1 MSHAGRNIAIRRLGP
16 PDAAHLE
23 AHCLRL
29 EPNNARDL
37 FGAPA
42 EPVAVRRHVAGIDF
56 RRDIVLAG
64 LGLGGNIRATAHI
77 CVDSG
82 CRWASLLLAREHRHV
97 PAEHWSDI
105 IRSAVNMARN
115 ASIGWLSV
123 VSLGYDAETRDVLK
137 AIGFD
142 LEADAEGTIGELCLA
157 RARDQQ

>member
-1 MSHAGRNIAIRRLGP
+1 MWHARKRNIAIRRLGLL
-16 PDAAHLE
+16 DAAHLE

-29 EPNNARDL
+29 ESHNARDL
-37 FGAPA
+37 FGAPP

-82 CRWASLLLAREHRHV
+82 CRWAELLLAREHRYV

-105 IRSAVNMARN
+105 IRSAVDMARN

-123 VSLGYDAETRDVLK
+123 ASLGYDAETREV
-137 AIGFD
+137 
-142 LEADAEGTIGELCLA
+142 LEAVGFELEGDEGTIGELCLTGA
-157 RARDQQ
+157 RNH